1 MSAYRIKKLGEHV
14 IVGTDEEP
22 LLICADLD
30 VARRAV
36 ADAECAPTV
45 PTWQLLSQRAARI
58 GEEAALAADSIALLA
73 DLDDGG
79 EDDDA

>member
-1 MSAYRIKKLGEHV
+1 MGAYRIKKLGEHV
-14 IVGTDEEP
+14 IVGTDEEQ

-36 ADAECAPTV
+36 ADAECAPTL

-73 DLDDGG
+73 DLDDGD
-79 EDDDA
+79 EDNGA